1 MIKCALAV
9 FIGVIQYF
17 LLKYG
22 IVSEWIF
29 DDPERGVAAAFIVI
43 AAVGWIVMN
52 GLFHR
57 LLVGSVEPD
66 CMADMVADGTL
77 SFSNPRQHF
86 CTDDLRRLD
95 VLFIHAGRHYLFKLV
110 EEERLGAEMEIR

>member
-1 MIKCALAV
+1 LIKCALAV

-52 GLFHR
+52 GLFSSAFGRIGRTR
-57 LLVGSVEPD
+57 LYGRYGS
-66 CMADMVADGTL
+66 
-77 SFSNPRQHF
+77 
-86 CTDDLRRLD
+86 
-95 VLFIHAGRHYLFKLV
+95 GRYAVFFPIQDNIFALMICGVWTFYLFTLV
-110 EEERLGAEMEIR
+110 DTIYSSW